1 MDLESKA
8 HFQIVDGYNQ
18 SINAPISRKKL
29 SQINEENKKLA
40 IWLSSLPATVDFEKF
55 ESSYKKQ
62 EKYKMSTSHFG
73 PDSAFKRKFSGYN
86 YEAHH
91 HGHGEYKFRP
101 KDKILT

>member
-1 MDLESKA
+1 
-8 HFQIVDGYNQ
+8 
-18 SINAPISRKKL
+18 
-29 SQINEENKKLA
+29 
-40 IWLSSLPATVDFEKF
+40 
-55 ESSYKKQ
+55 
-62 EKYKMSTSHFG
+62 MSTSHFG